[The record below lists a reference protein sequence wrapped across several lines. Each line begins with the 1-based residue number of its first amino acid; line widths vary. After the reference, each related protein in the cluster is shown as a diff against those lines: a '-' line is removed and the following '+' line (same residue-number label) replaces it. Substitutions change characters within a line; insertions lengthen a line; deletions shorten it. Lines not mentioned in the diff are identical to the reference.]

1 MTVRFFA
8 PFGAVLLFTLLG
20 TFALAESALVPD
32 GGPPGSTVTI
42 SGGGFGDFRSTEVN
56 KVFFNELPALVQR
69 WEPDF
74 IEVKVPLHVQDGPVF
89 VVNGD
94 ARVQA
99 GTFTA
104 LQPRIEAVVP
114 AEVEPGKVLQVT
126 GRHFG
131 STPGGKDPNTMFGVN
146 QVLVGGQKAKV
157 RRWRDDKIEL
167 VVPATAKTGEVVVR
181 LASSDPLPSGFC
193 CAPVDY
199 AESNAVAVTVLPS
212 IRVDPTGGP
221 VGSKVV
227 LFGEGFGETRA
238 PDDLVLLDG
247 KPLTI
252 AKWDDKNIV
261 AHVPLNASTGSLV
274 LRRGGKERT
283 LGDFTVARPTV
294 QEMSPSKGP
303 IGSLVRIRGEHFG
316 NYTEGGETPFDFID
330 FDPGENKITIG
341 GVEAIVYRWNDDLID
356 VWVPFS
362 ASDGE
367 VVVHRG
373 ATTPNPDG
381 SCCADR
387 GVLSVKAGTFTV
399 TAPKVESVTPMSA
412 GIDEIVTIKGSGFG
426 SFLKGREA
434 TDASLGSNAFLR
446 KQIRLGENISRTEV
460 LFNGVAALVTSWSDT
475 EIKVQVPRRPLFG
488 IGTTT
493 EFKTDLA
500 KGPLLVRRGSWDL
513 LPDGTCCTEKKW
525 ITVDAGEFT
534 ILARGL
540 PDQGFFNDPNQSY
553 P

>member
-1 MTVRFFA
+1 MRVFA
-8 PFGAVLLFTLLG
+8 PLSASLLFLFLG
-20 TFALAESALVPD
+20 VPAFAETALFPD
-32 GGPPGSTVTI
+32 AGPPGSTVTI
-42 SGGGFGDFRSTEVN
+42 SGEGFGEFQSTEVN
-56 KVFFNELPALVQR
+56 KVFFNELAALVQR

-74 IEVKVPLHVQDGPVF
+74 IEVKVPLHVQSGPVS
-89 VVNGD
+89 VVKGE
-94 ARVQA
+94 ARIQA
-99 GTFTA
+99 GTFRA
-104 LQPRIEAVVP
+104 LQPRIDAVVP
-114 AEVEPGKVLQVT
+114 GEVEPGKVLQVT

-131 STPGGKDPNTMFGVN
+131 STPGARDPNTMFGVN
-146 QVLVGGQKAKV
+146 QVLVGGQKARIRK
-157 RRWRDDKIEL
+157 WRDDRIEV

-199 AESNAVAVTVLPS
+199 AESNAVPVTVLPS
-212 IRVDPTGGP
+212 IRVEPTSGP

-227 LFGEGFGETRA
+227 LFGEGFGESRA
-238 PDDLVLLDG
+238 PGDIVLLDG

-252 AKWDDKNIV
+252 AKWEDKNIV
-261 AHVPLNASTGSLV
+261 AHVPLTASTGPLV
-274 LRRGGKERT
+274 LRRGGKERA
-283 LGDFTVARPTV
+283 LGEFTVTRPTV
-294 QEMSPSKGP
+294 KEMSPSKGP

-316 NYTEGGETPFDFID
+316 HYTESGETPFDFID
-330 FDPGENKITIG
+330 FDPGENKVTIG
-341 GVEAIVYRWNDDLID
+341 GVRAIVYRWNDDLID

-362 ASDGE
+362 AREGK

-373 ATTPNPDG
+373 ATVPNPDG

-387 GVLSVKAGTFTV
+387 GLLSVEAGTFTLM
-399 TAPKVESVTPMSA
+399 TPKVQSVTPMSA

-488 IGTTT
+488 IGTAT
-493 EFKTDLA
+493 EFNADLS

-534 ILARGL
+534 ILAKGL
-540 PDQGFFNDPNQSY
+540 PDQGFFKDSNQSY

>member
-1 MTVRFFA
+1 MRWLPTVSASLLSLSLAVPAFA
-8 PFGAVLLFTLLG
+8 QTALL
-20 TFALAESALVPD
+20 PD
-32 GGPPGSTVTI
+32 AGPPGSTVTI
-42 SGGGFGDFRSTEVN
+42 SGEGFGGFHSTEVN
-56 KVFFNELPALVQR
+56 KVLFNELPALVQR

-74 IEVKVPLHVQDGPVF
+74 IEVKVPLQAQTGPVS
-89 VVNGD
+89 VIKGET
-94 ARVQA
+94 RVAA
-99 GTFTA
+99 GTFIVR
-104 LQPRIEAVVP
+104 QPRIDAVVP
-114 AEVEPGKVLQVT
+114 EEVEPGKVLQVT

-131 STPGGKDPNTMFGVN
+131 STRGARDPNTMFGVN
-146 QVLVGGQKAKV
+146 QVFVGGHKARIRK
-157 RRWRDDKIEL
+157 WRDDKIEV

-199 AESNAVAVTVLPS
+199 AESNAVQVTVLPT
-212 IRVDPTGGP
+212 IRAEPTSGP

-227 LFGEGFGETRA
+227 LFGEGFGKTRG
-238 PDDLVLLDG
+238 PGDLVLLDG
-247 KPLTI
+247 KPLAI
-252 AKWDDKNIV
+252 ARWEDKSIV
-261 AHVPLNASTGSLV
+261 AHVPLTASTGPLV
-274 LRRGGKERT
+274 LRRDGKERR
-283 LGDFTVARPTV
+283 LGEFTVARPTV
-294 QEMSPSKGP
+294 TDMSPSQGP
-303 IGSLVRIRGEHFG
+303 IGTLVRIRGEHFG
-316 NYTEGGETPFDFID
+316 HYTESGETPFDFID
-330 FDPGENKITIG
+330 FDPGENKVTIG
-341 GVEAIVYRWNDDLID
+341 GVQAIVYRWNDDLID

-362 ASDGE
+362 ASDGT

-373 ATTPNPDG
+373 APVPNPDG
-381 SCCADR
+381 TCCADR
-387 GVLSVKAGTFTV
+387 GLLSVEAGTFTL
-399 TAPKVESVTPMSA
+399 TEPKVESVTPMSA

-460 LFNGVAALVTSWSDT
+460 LFNGVAALVKSWSDT

-493 EFKTDLA
+493 EFKTDLS

-525 ITVDAGEFT
+525 ITVEAGEFT
-534 ILARGL
+534 ILAKGL
-540 PDQGFFNDPNQSY
+540 PDQGFFNDSNQSY

>member
-1 MTVRFFA
+1 MR
-8 PFGAVLLFTLLG
+8 LLASLCAGLL
-20 TFALAESALVPD
+20 SALLTAPAFGDTALFPD
-32 GGPPGSTVTI
+32 AGPPGSTVTI
-42 SGGGFGDFRSTEVN
+42 SGEGFGDFLSTDVN
-56 KVFFNELPALVQR
+56 QVFFNELPALVQR

-89 VVNGD
+89 VVRGD
-94 ARVQA
+94 SRIQA
-99 GTFTA
+99 GTFRA
-104 LQPRIEAVVP
+104 RQPQIDAVMP

-131 STPGGKDPNTMFGVN
+131 TTPGGKDPNTMFGVN
-146 QVLVGGQKAKV
+146 QVLVGGQKARIRK
-157 RRWRDDKIEL
+157 WRDDKIEV
-167 VVPATAKTGEVVVR
+167 VVPATAKTGEVLVR

-199 AESNAVAVTVLPS
+199 AESNAVPVTVLPS
-212 IRVDPTGGP
+212 IRVEPRIGP

-227 LFGEGFGETRA
+227 LFGEGFGETRG
-238 PDDLVLLDG
+238 PDDIVLVDG

-261 AHVPLNASTGSLV
+261 LHVPLTASTGSLI
-274 LRRGGKERT
+274 LRRDGKERH
-283 LGDFTVARPTV
+283 LGDFTVANPTV
-294 QEMSPSKGP
+294 KEMSPSKGP
-303 IGSLVRIRGEHFG
+303 IGSLVRVRGEHFG
-316 NYTEGGETPFDFID
+316 NYTESGETPFDFID
-330 FDPGENKITIG
+330 FDPGENKVTIG

-362 ASDGE
+362 ASDGK

-373 ATTPNPDG
+373 ATIPKPDG

-387 GVLSVKAGTFTV
+387 GLLSVEAGTFTL
-399 TAPKVESVTPMSA
+399 TAPKVDSVTPMSA

-460 LFNGVAALVTSWSDT
+460 LFNGVAALVKSWSDT

-488 IGTTT
+488 IGTAT

-540 PDQGFFNDPNQSY
+540 PDQAFFSDPNQSF

>member
-1 MTVRFFA
+1 MKLPAPFFA
-8 PFGAVLLFTLLG
+8 GLLCT
-20 TFALAESALVPD
+20 ALAAPVFAETALFPD
-32 GGPPGSTVTI
+32 AGPPGSTVTI
-42 SGGGFGDFRSTEVN
+42 AGEGFGDFQSTEVN
-56 KVFFNELPALVQR
+56 QVFFNELPALVQR

-74 IEVKVPLHVQDGPVF
+74 IEVKVPLHVQDGPVS

-94 ARVQA
+94 TRLQA
-99 GTFTA
+99 GTFSPR
-104 LQPRIEAVVP
+104 QPRIDAVVP
-114 AEVEPGKVLQVT
+114 SEVEPGKVLQVT

-131 STPGGKDPNTMFGVN
+131 TTSGGKDPNTMFGVN
-146 QVLVGGQKAKV
+146 QVLVGGQRARIRK
-157 RRWRDDKIEL
+157 WRDDKIE
-167 VVPATAKTGEVVVR
+167 VDVPATAKTGDVLIR

-199 AESNAVAVTVLPS
+199 AESNAVPVTVLPS
-212 IRVDPTGGP
+212 IRVEPRSGP

-227 LFGEGFGETRA
+227 LFGEGFGETRGT
-238 PDDLVLLDG
+238 DDTLLLDG

-261 AHVPLNASTGSLV
+261 VHVPLTASTGSLI
-274 LRRGGKERT
+274 LRRGGKERR
-283 LGDFTVARPTV
+283 LGDFTVANPTV
-294 QEMSPSKGP
+294 KEMSPEKGP
-303 IGSLVRIRGEHFG
+303 IGTLLRVRGEHFG
-316 NYTEGGETPFDFID
+316 NYTESGETPFDFID
-330 FDPGENKITIG
+330 FDPGENKVTIG

-362 ASDGE
+362 ASDGK

-373 ATTPNPDG
+373 ATIPKPDG

-387 GVLSVKAGTFTV
+387 GLLSVEAGTFTL
-399 TAPKVESVTPMSA
+399 TTPHVESVTPMSA

-460 LFNGVAALVTSWSDT
+460 LFNGTAALVKSWSDN

-488 IGTTT
+488 IGTATD
-493 EFKTDLA
+493 FKTDLA

-540 PDQGFFNDPNQSY
+540 PDQAFFSDPNQSF